1 MKKILVLL
9 SALIIIS
16 CKKEETSG
24 HSVSDA
30 ISSVQT
36 LNKMGNATENIEKRG
51 EELKK
56 TAPVSNDEFKTAV
69 PETLLG
75 MSRKELSLGETSM
88 MEMNSATARYHS
100 ENGNEITLIIND
112 GAGEMGSS
120 LYTLTKLGLAAD
132 VEKQNEYGWQKTM
145 DIAGNKSVVE
155 EEEKNADFITSK
167 ITFIAKDRY
176 LISLNTQGLTV
187 EELKKAVS
195 EINFNTLL

>member
-1 MKKILVLL
+1 MKKILLLL
-9 SALIIIS
+9 SALLIIS
-16 CKKEETSG
+16 CKKEETAG

-155 EEEKNADFITSK
+155 EEKNADFITSK

-176 LISLNTQGLTV
+176 LISLNSQGLTV

>member
-1 MKKILVLL
+1 MKKILLLL
-9 SALIIIS
+9 SALLIIS
-16 CKKEETSG
+16 CKKEETAG

-132 VEKQNEYGWQKTM
+132 VKKQNEYGWQKTM
-145 DIAGNKSVVE
+145 DIAGNKSVV

-176 LISLNTQGLTV
+176 LISLNSQGLTV

>member
-88 MEMNSATARYHS
+88 MEMNSATARYHG

-155 EEEKNADFITSK
+155 EEKNADFINSK

-176 LISLNTQGLTV
+176 LISLNSQGLSAD
-187 EELKKAVS
+187 ELKKAVS
-195 EINFNTLL
+195 EINLNTLP

>member
-69 PETLLG
+69 PEKLLG

-88 MEMNSATARYHS
+88 MEMNSATARYHG

-155 EEEKNADFITSK
+155 EEKNADFINSK

-176 LISLNTQGLTV
+176 LISLNSQGLSAD
-187 EELKKAVS
+187 ELKKAVS
-195 EINFNTLL
+195 EINLNTLP

>member
-16 CKKEETSG
+16 CKKEETAG

-69 PETLLG
+69 PEKLLG

-88 MEMNSATARYHS
+88 MEMNSATARYHGK
-100 ENGNEITLIIND
+100 NGNEITLIIND

-155 EEEKNADFITSK
+155 EEKNADFITSK

-176 LISLNTQGLTV
+176 LISLNSQGLSAD
-187 EELKKAVS
+187 ELKKAVS
-195 EINFNTLL
+195 EINLNALP